1 MFHFSDR
8 IQKKLS
14 VYLENKS
21 FENLLLSWL
30 IDGSQKEKFDT
41 YELLKGIDDLSTQ
54 SNLKNRIG
62 SAKEIKKNMLYLNSI
77 YF

>member
-30 IDGSQKEKFDT
+30 IDGESKRK
-41 YELLKGIDDLSTQ
+41 I
-54 SNLKNRIG
+54 R
-62 SAKEIKKNMLYLNSI
+62 YL
-77 YF
+77 